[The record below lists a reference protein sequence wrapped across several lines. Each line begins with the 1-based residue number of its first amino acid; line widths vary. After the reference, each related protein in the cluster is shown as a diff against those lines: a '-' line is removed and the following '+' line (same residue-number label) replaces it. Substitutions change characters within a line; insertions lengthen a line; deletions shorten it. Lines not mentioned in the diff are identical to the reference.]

1 MMSKTAWVGSLAAA
15 LLASGCAVSGP
26 SLFPGFWVFLDA
38 PEDSECAGDCPEA
51 TVASPTAEEQQAEAE
66 AEVEPEAE
74 SAPPPPSE
82 LLQ

>member
-66 AEVEPEAE
+66 VEPEAE